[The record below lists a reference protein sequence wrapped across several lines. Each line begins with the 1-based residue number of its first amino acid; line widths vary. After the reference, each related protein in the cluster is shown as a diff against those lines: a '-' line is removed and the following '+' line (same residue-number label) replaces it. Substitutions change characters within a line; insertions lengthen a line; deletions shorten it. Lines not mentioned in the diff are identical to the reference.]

1 MLASCHGEWFV
12 HMNMHCALDDQR
24 RSQLGEGA
32 SQQTSYIGGVAENSA
47 RQVANI
53 CSDYLASAFDTTIN
67 DVGFATL

>member
-1 MLASCHGEWFV
+1 MTNEDHNWVKVLRSK
-12 HMNMHCALDDQR
+12 R
-24 RSQLGEGA
+24 RIL
-32 SQQTSYIGGVAENSA
+32 GVAENSA